1 MAQFSVSGIRPNSCA
16 LVEPTRILTE
26 EYGVVVG
33 HMLVDAAS
41 CSGSVLM
48 VNPNAEV
55 VALPSFTCIGK
66 LVPVAAISVALADP
80 GSPKYLEEIVTGS
93 HPSLGDASRQLLRDL
108 LFRYRHVFPA
118 PGEQVTGWTTSVQY
132 AIITMD
138 ARPVRSG
145 PRRLAP
151 AGLRK
156 EQTCV
161 QEMLHEGQIEPSDSP
176 WASPVV
182 LVTKKD
188 GSTCFCVD
196 YRRLNALTTKDAYPL
211 PRIDDLLRLLG
222 NQQWFSTMDL
232 ASG

>member
-1 MAQFSVSGIRPNSCA
+1 MAQFSVSGIRPNGCA

-26 EYGVVVG
+26 EYGVVVC
-33 HMLVDAAS
+33 HMLVDASS

-55 VALPSFTCIGK
+55 VVLPSFTCIGK

-80 GSPKYLEEIVTGS
+80 GSPKDGPAALPEYLEEIVAGS
-93 HPSLGDASRQLLRDL
+93 HPLLGDAGRQLLWGL
-108 LFRYRHVFPA
+108 LFRYRHLFPA
-118 PGEQVTGWTTSVQY
+118 AGEPVTGRTTSVQHE
-132 AIITMD
+132 IITTD

-161 QEMLHEGQIEPSDSP
+161 QEMLHGGQIEPCDSP
-176 WASPVV
+176 W
-182 LVTKKD
+182 
-188 GSTCFCVD
+188 C
-196 YRRLNALTTKDAYPL
+196 
-211 PRIDDLLRLLG
+211 
-222 NQQWFSTMDL
+222 
-232 ASG
+232 